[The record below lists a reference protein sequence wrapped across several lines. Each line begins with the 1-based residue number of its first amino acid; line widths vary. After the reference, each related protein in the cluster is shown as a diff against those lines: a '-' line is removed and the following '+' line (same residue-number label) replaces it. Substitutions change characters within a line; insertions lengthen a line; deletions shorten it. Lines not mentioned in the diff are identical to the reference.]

1 MALLH
6 LHYTRDRSPLALSG
20 LLRRLAATG
29 KDMAAIWR
37 DCQPEQQVY
46 LPVSVALHSGHEG
59 LSWPALAMGRSA
71 VILIPASCGRFCGK
85 LGLQMAKPAPGGAF
99 HGLPKKLT
107 ICAKW
112 MN

>member
-1 MALLH
+1 MAV
-6 LHYTRDRSPLALSG
+6 
-20 LLRRLAATG
+20 
-29 KDMAAIWR
+29 IWR

-46 LPVSVALHSGHEG
+46 LPVSVAPHSGHEG
-59 LSWPALAMGRSA
+59 LSWPALAMGRIA
-71 VILIPASCGRFCGK
+71 AILIPASCGRFCGK

-99 HGLPKKLT
+99 HGLPKKWT